1 MINLFTILIVIDCIL
16 ALIFTLRCL
25 ILLFVYDYEAWKRK
39 KKEKDYYHKVED
51 KFKNRKL
58 TD

>member
-1 MINLFTILIVIDCIL
+1 MIDLFTILLAIGCIL

-25 ILLFVYDYEAWKRK
+25 ILIFVYDYKAWKREK
-39 KKEKDYYHKVED
+39 EEKDYHRRVED
-51 KFKNRKL
+51 PFKNRKL

>member
-25 ILLFVYDYEAWKRK
+25 ILLFVDDYEAWKRK

>member
-1 MINLFTILIVIDCIL
+1 MINLFTILIAIEIIL

-39 KKEKDYYHKVED
+39 KEEKDRCRKIED
-51 KFKNRKL
+51 RFKDRKL